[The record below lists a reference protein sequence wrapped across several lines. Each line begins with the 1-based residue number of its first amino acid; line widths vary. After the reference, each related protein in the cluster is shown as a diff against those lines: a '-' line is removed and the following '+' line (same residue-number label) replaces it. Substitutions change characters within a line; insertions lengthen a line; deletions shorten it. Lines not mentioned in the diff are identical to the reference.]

1 MIHLFVTTNYH
12 TGSVATLL
20 CALRCKVATPKYG
33 VKKVFGV
40 YKIWTWISLNLSKS
54 KSSIEISQ
62 ILFIET
68 IVHK

>member
-12 TGSVATLL
+12 TGGVATLP
-20 CALRCKVATPKYG
+20 CALQRRAKYG

-54 KSSIEISQ
+54 KSSIETS
-62 ILFIET
+62 
-68 IVHK
+68 